1 MVKKGTDMKKNAVLF
16 FFKSLLKSILVIVSI
31 LAVGVISYKVSYQ
44 YLSKQLEAGKLD
56 VQEKELESILDQAKT
71 DEISKNLIYV
81 VNDKQMIT
89 HMMLEIWQ
97 HQDKQ
102 YGLYYNSDQCR
113 LYDPGKDVSEALCC
127 G

>member
-89 HMMLEIWQ
+89 HMMLEICNTKTNNM
-97 HQDKQ
+97 DYITIPTNADYTIPAKM
-102 YGLYYNSDQCR
+102 
-113 LYDPGKDVSEALCC
+113 
-127 G
+127 

>member
-1 MVKKGTDMKKNAVLF
+1 MKKNAVLF

-89 HMMLEIWQ
+89 HMMLEICNTKTNNM
-97 HQDKQ
+97 D
-102 YGLYYNSDQCR
+102 YITIPINAD
-113 LYDPGKDVSEALCC
+113 
-127 G
+127 